1 MLDRISFCFWRNTEK
16 RLVSTGTGRAERH
29 RLAGVPGRCS
39 ARMRGVGGAPPRAE
53 PKRCF
58 GCRFPSSG
66 PAGASG
72 EDAYG
77 ARQFSVLLATWVF
90 LPYLEFC
97 ARVVPE
103 LHFDVCVISLVSFE
117 SAQLEGTGVR

>member
-1 MLDRISFCFWRNTEK
+1 MLWMQIS
-16 RLVSTGTGRAERH
+16 LIGS
-29 RLAGVPGRCS
+29 
-39 ARMRGVGGAPPRAE
+39 
-53 PKRCF
+53 
-58 GCRFPSSG
+58 CRSQW
-66 PAGASG
+66 G

-77 ARQFSVLLATWVF
+77 VRQFSVLLVTWVF

-117 SAQLEGTGVR
+117 SGQLEGTGVQ

>member
-1 MLDRISFCFWRNTEK
+1 MEPHFASGEILK
-16 RLVSTGTGRAERH
+16 RDWLARGREEQRGTSSPGCQ
-29 RLAGVPGRCS
+29 AGAVPGL
-39 ARMRGVGGAPPRAE
+39 GGGAPPRAE
-53 PKRCF
+53 PKRRF

-66 PAGASG
+66 PAGARG

-117 SAQLEGTGVR
+117 SGQLEGTGVR